1 MTLSAHIQFI
11 PLHHAE
17 PMAAVDVAI
26 GIIQSSGL
34 AYEVGPFGTSVEGAS
49 NTVEELVRL
58 LLHSSISKEFL
69 LNYDVNKVVQS
80 ARRRSVQHWGA
91 NYYYHSANA
100 PSPLQRCAATAKHY
114 CY

>member
-58 LLHSSISKEFL
+58 LLHSSISEEFL
-69 LNYDVNKVVQS
+69 LNVQFHVGDDKLS
-80 ARRRSVQHWGA
+80 
-91 NYYYHSANA
+91 N
-100 PSPLQRCAATAKHY
+100 TAKVAKFR
-114 CY
+114 